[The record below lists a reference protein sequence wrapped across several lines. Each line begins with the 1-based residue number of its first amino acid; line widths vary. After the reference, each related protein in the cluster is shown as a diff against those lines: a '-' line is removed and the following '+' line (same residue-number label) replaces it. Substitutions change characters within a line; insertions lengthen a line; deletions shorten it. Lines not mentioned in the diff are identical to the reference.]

1 MGFPQGKWSFF
12 HLGRRVGRC
21 YLLLC
26 VIFGWVNVLPWVLL
40 VSRERCLDGDVPL
53 CRYDGPGC
61 AMGVEPWGTKG
72 QDYVSPCP
80 LEMMI
85 TLSPF
90 IRQRLFCAF

>member
-1 MGFPQGKWSFF
+1 MAFFPSGEKGGKVLFASLCYFWVGECSALGAAGVQG
-12 HLGRRVGRC
+12 V
-21 YLLLC
+21 
-26 VIFGWVNVLPWVLL
+26 VFG
-40 VSRERCLDGDVPL
+40 GDVPL

-61 AMGVEPWGTKG
+61 AMGVEPWGTEG

-80 LEMMI
+80 PQMTI